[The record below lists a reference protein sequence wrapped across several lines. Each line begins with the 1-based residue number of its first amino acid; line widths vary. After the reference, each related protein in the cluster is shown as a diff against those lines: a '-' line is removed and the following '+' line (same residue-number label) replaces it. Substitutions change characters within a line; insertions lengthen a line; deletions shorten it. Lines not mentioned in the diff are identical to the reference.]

1 MRRSISRG
9 AERQQAEGPRSVRGD
24 TTHAAEPQHLAD
36 NRPQT
41 IVQRQLIDAIH
52 ASPRVTAE
60 RERVQLLQPGS
71 HAQRSSP
78 NNAVLQRQASTV
90 GGDDWYPTTTVG
102 PIGERVASTLSRAD
116 RDAGAPLGAG
126 IQHKAE
132 TALGVELGGVR
143 VHTGRA
149 SQDAAAAVNARAY
162 TVGQDIHFGAGFY
175 RPGSA
180 DGERLIAHE
189 LVHTVQQRGSAGGRL
204 QPSLEVS
211 APGDRYEQ
219 EADALASRVAEGTAL
234 TGLAR
239 RPTALPV
246 TQIART
252 IQRTPLSDAKSH
264 YRTDTDKDVFIA
276 AFEAHYSPLTL
287 DDHSTWTYEQV
298 VGLWTELE
306 RLPDEDVKTMRKIT
320 KTIYAQFFTGTE
332 FEKAIGRD
340 VPEGVGYA
348 VPYVKGVQDQMVGL
362 GFNGSDVPDAA
373 LHEVGHTVDY
383 TNKIMKAHMADAAFG
398 NWREEGTETEL
409 DASLSSL
416 STEKLDALKQSGSE
430 LANPEP
436 WTDTDL
442 ADHTHGGRVY
452 ILPYRGTEWGW
463 TLSNK
468 WFSYAASAR
477 SKITWSDYAFRS
489 PIEWFA
495 EAYQAYYTDVSWK
508 DTLATIRRSRHGGG
522 KLRKAIPAAAVVLD
536 GIAPSSVE
544 KL

>member
-1 MRRSISRG
+1 
-9 AERQQAEGPRSVRGD
+9 
-24 TTHAAEPQHLAD
+24 
-36 NRPQT
+36 
-41 IVQRQLIDAIH
+41 
-52 ASPRVTAE
+52 
-60 RERVQLLQPGS
+60 
-71 HAQRSSP
+71 
-78 NNAVLQRQASTV
+78 
-90 GGDDWYPTTTVG
+90 
-102 PIGERVASTLSRAD
+102 
-116 RDAGAPLGAG
+116 
-126 IQHKAE
+126 
-132 TALGVELGGVR
+132 
-143 VHTGRA
+143 
-149 SQDAAAAVNARAY
+149 
-162 TVGQDIHFGAGFY
+162 
-175 RPGSA
+175 
-180 DGERLIAHE
+180 LIAHE

-234 TGLAR
+234 TGLAG

-252 IQRTPLSDAKSH
+252 IQRTPLSDAKSK
-264 YRTDTDKDVFIA
+264 YRIDTDKDVFIA

-332 FEKAIGRD
+332 FEKAIGGD

-362 GFNGSDVPDAA
+362 GFDGSNVPDAA
-373 LHEVGHTVDY
+373 IHEVGHTVDY

-416 STEKLDALKQSGSE
+416 SKEKLDALKESGSE

-436 WTDTDL
+436 WTDTGL
-442 ADHTHGGRVY
+442 ADHTHDGRVY
-452 ILPYRGTEWGW
+452 ILPYRGDAWGW

-477 SKITWSDYAFRS
+477 SKITWSNYAFRS

-522 KLRKAIPAAAVVLD
+522 KLRKAIPAAAVILD

-544 KL
+544 KI